1 MKRKTYEKKIRNYLH
16 QINQMQPVEKR
27 LPDIRLVRPDFG
39 YIPEVGKYAGEP
51 IMSYQREWDVLV
63 EAFEGSPIADKL

>member
-1 MKRKTYEKKIRNYLH
+1 
-16 QINQMQPVEKR
+16 MQPVEKR
-27 LPDIRLVRPDFG
+27 LPDMRPVRPDFG

-63 EAFEGSPIADKL
+63 EAFEGTPLAEKL

>member
-16 QINQMQPVEKR
+16 
-27 LPDIRLVRPDFG
+27 PDMRPVRPDFG

>member
-1 MKRKTYEKKIRNYLH
+1 MRPIH
-16 QINQMQPVEKR
+16 
-27 LPDIRLVRPDFG
+27 PDFG

>member
-27 LPDIRLVRPDFG
+27 LPD
-39 YIPEVGKYAGEP
+39 
-51 IMSYQREWDVLV
+51 MM
-63 EAFEGSPIADKL
+63 GSP